1 LEAYIQAV
9 PGLLNKWQNLLQRKY
24 SLRRALVIL
33 SILCLSLADA
43 FFTLVLLEKGGIELN
58 PVMASAIER
67 GVVPFI
73 LSKHLLTSFGLLV
86 LCVFGYKK
94 LAKSALV
101 SLLLFYSV
109 LFCIHLSFFLS
120 H

>member
-1 LEAYIQAV
+1 MQAA
-9 PGLLNKWQNLLQRKY
+9 PGLLNKWQDLLHRRY
-24 SLRRALVIL
+24 SVRRSAVIL

-43 FFTLVLLEKGGIELN
+43 FFTLILLERGGTELN
-58 PVMASAIER
+58 PIMASAISS
-67 GVVPFI
+67 GIVPFI

-94 LAKSALV
+94 MAKSALI

-109 LFCIHLSFFLS
+109 LFCLHLSFFLS
-120 H
+120 Y